1 MAFLLDALHEDDGVA
16 MYDQRR
22 GDSWDPKRCRKWC
35 FQDVTN
41 DVCSIISKFPTLFI
55 WGLQKRDLLIL
66 SDQVWDEHPNLPIP
80 LLNQGELG
88 ANST

>member
-22 GDSWDPKRCRKWC
+22 GDSWDPKRGRKWC

-41 DVCSIISKFPTLFI
+41 DV
-55 WGLQKRDLLIL
+55 LLYNFQVSNSSYL
-66 SDQVWDEHPNLPIP
+66 GVAKKGSTHSFDQVWDEHPNLPIP
-80 LLNQGELG
+80 LLSQGELG